1 MAKHDQMWRDT
12 RWKQKER
19 EKTAEKKRRVWEGKE
34 WERRREELCKAL
46 MKTADWL
53 KMMDGDFSFLKEI
66 GPGIRFSEIL
76 EGTPYRFISQKWN
89 GDGTYDV
96 RFEMDA
102 LSNDSKHEKV
112 GTLTVTALRV
122 SYIAGRLEV
131 HGRILM
137 GDEHES

>member
-1 MAKHDQMWRDT
+1 MAKHSQQWLDA

-19 EKTAEKKRRVWEGKE
+19 QKAAEKKRRAWEEKE
-34 WERRREELCKAL
+34 WERRWGEALKELR
-46 MKTADWL
+46 KTTEWL
-53 KMMDGDFSFLKEI
+53 KSLNGDFSFLKEI

-76 EGTPYRFISQKWN
+76 EGTPYRFVSQKWN

-96 RFEMDA
+96 RFEMDV
-102 LSNDSKHEKV
+102 LSDDSKHEKV

-131 HGRILM
+131 HGRY
-137 GDEHES
+137 

>member
-1 MAKHDQMWRDT
+1 MAKHNQQWRDA

-19 EKTAEKKRRVWEGKE
+19 QKTAEKKRRDWETSEQEQQTKHLL
-34 WERRREELCKAL
+34 RELRKFTGWAESLN
-46 MKTADWL
+46 
-53 KMMDGDFSFLKEI
+53 GDFSFLKEI

-96 RFEMDA
+96 TFEVDV

-122 SYIAGRLEV
+122 SYIAGRLEI
-131 HGRILM
+131 HGRY
-137 GDEHES
+137 